1 MLGQSHRASLGE
13 ELQTFSHLDG
23 HTMARLVSIAPQ
35 VRSLNPELHH
45 SKGHDPLACPSLP
58 DCRRFQEGCDP
69 GSEPVRV

>member
-23 HTMARLVSIAPQ
+23 HTMARLVSIALQ

-45 SKGHDPLACPSLP
+45 SKGHDRDLAHRHMVISKIFKECL
-58 DCRRFQEGCDP
+58 C
-69 GSEPVRV
+69 